1 MEDSEEPM
9 VYSVQICCKLKAVA
23 PGSRLSV
30 VLTSEG
36 KTKQKKNIATESEM
50 VQKK

>member
-1 MEDSEEPM
+1 MEDSEEPLM
-9 VYSVQICCKLKAVA
+9 YSVQICYKLKAVA
-23 PGSRLSV
+23 LGSRLSV

-36 KTKQKKNIATESEM
+36 KKKKKATATESEM

>member
-9 VYSVQICCKLKAVA
+9 VYSVQIPAVA

-36 KTKQKKNIATESEM
+36 KKKHSN
-50 VQKK
+50 

>member
-9 VYSVQICCKLKAVA
+9 VYSVQICYKLKAVA

-30 VLTSEG
+30 VLTSDG
-36 KTKQKKNIATESEM
+36 KKKNIATESEM